1 MFTVSAKLQA
11 QIDAMIEA
19 DHDYIVDPD
28 GLGEEYS
35 VYNFFDE
42 GAFIVNTNGE
52 CDMNKATK
60 LMLVAHSK
68 ANAQQTKQ
76 ENKPQTKY
84 IVYNVKGDNL
94 GQFDSLQSVGDYMFT
109 LTAETLESVYA
120 QDITQCFYPYHTF
133 KLEGNSLVGTM
144 HKTLDDTFKALQ

>member
-19 DHDYIVDPD
+19 YHDYIPSPD

-52 CDMNKATK
+52 CDMNKATR
-60 LMLVAHSK
+60 LVRVAHSK
-68 ANAQQTKQ
+68 ASTKQ

-84 IVYNVKGDNL
+84 IAYNIKGDNL

-120 QDITQCFYPYHTF
+120 QDITPCFYPYHTF
-133 KLEGNSLVGTM
+133 KLEGNNLVGTM
-144 HKTLDDTFKALQ
+144 HKTLDETLKALQ

>member
-35 VYNFFDE
+35 VYNFFDN
-42 GAFIVNTNGE
+42 GVFIVNTNGE

-60 LMLVAHSK
+60 LVRVAHSK
-68 ANAQQTKQ
+68 ASTQQTKQ
-76 ENKPQTKY
+76 EYKQRKLKAYVVFEYRNH
-84 IVYNVKGDNL
+84 
-94 GQFDSLQSVGDYMFT
+94 VGLFVSYD
-109 LTAETLESVYA
+109 
-120 QDITQCFYPYHTF
+120 
-133 KLEGNSLVGTM
+133 K
-144 HKTLDDTFKALQ
+144 KTNEEMLDDTDFDRLCNMLSDYGYDDVEYISLKPTLVAKL

>member
-19 DHDYIVDPD
+19 YHDYIPSPD

-60 LMLVAHSK
+60 LVRVAHSNNK
-68 ANAQQTKQ
+68 ANNIAQ

-84 IVYNVKGDNL
+84 IAYNIKGDNL

-109 LTAETLESVYA
+109 LTAEMLKSVYA
-120 QDITQCFYPYHTF
+120 QDITPCFYPYHTF
-133 KLEGNSLVGTM
+133 KLEGNNLVGTM
-144 HKTLDDTFKALQ
+144 HKTLEETLKALL

>member
-19 DHDYIVDPD
+19 DHDYIPEPA

-60 LMLVAHSK
+60 LVRVAHSNNK
-68 ANAQQTKQ
+68 ANNIAQ
-76 ENKPQTKY
+76 ENKPYKQGKLRAY
-84 IVYNVKGDNL
+84 ILFEYRNHIGLFVSYDK
-94 GQFDSLQSVGDYMFT
+94 
-109 LTAETLESVYA
+109 
-120 QDITQCFYPYHTF
+120 
-133 KLEGNSLVGTM
+133 
-144 HKTLDDTFKALQ
+144 KTNEEMLDDTDFDRLCNMLSGYGYDTIEYIPLKPTLVAKP

>member
-19 DHDYIVDPD
+19 DHDYIPDPE

-60 LMLVAHSK
+60 LVRVAHSK

-76 ENKPQTKY
+76 ESKQGKLKAYVVFEYRNH
-84 IVYNVKGDNL
+84 
-94 GQFDSLQSVGDYMFT
+94 VGLFVSYD
-109 LTAETLESVYA
+109 
-120 QDITQCFYPYHTF
+120 
-133 KLEGNSLVGTM
+133 K
-144 HKTLDDTFKALQ
+144 KTNEEMLDDTDFDRLCHELSYYGYDDVEYISLKPTLVAKP